1 MSINTYDPNSPACIN
16 ALTQAHLLNSQIDAL
31 IEKLEN
37 SRREITD
44 FLRLGSTGG
53 VISTI
58 SAPKTQVIEEAAYA
72 LRGAKTMGDQAYMLS
87 DAIKSATH
95 VHPNVCRLDIQ

>member
-1 MSINTYDPNSPACIN
+1 MSINTYDPNSAACIN
-16 ALTQAHLLNSQIDAL
+16 ALTQAQIFNSQLDAL

-37 SRREITD
+37 TKREITD
-44 FLRLGSTGG
+44 FVRLGSTGA

-72 LRGAKTMGDQAYMLS
+72 LRGAKSLGDQAYMLS
-87 DAIKSATH
+87 NAIQTATKVYPH
-95 VHPNVCRLDIQ
+95 IGRLDIK